1 MPSFKSSSLQAVLAL
16 AASASALPTFSSLQ
30 QRQSTQAAT
39 NLCGMP
45 DDSLILSGTPW
56 IVYNMMYNSAQIEG
70 SACTGYVGTST
81 GSDGN
86 QKVKWNSTWNIEYVQ
101 STDNVP
107 KGYSFV
113 GLTQNLENKISD
125 IGSIPTTYDWTRTNT
140 TAYKGNVCYDFM
152 TSDTKGD
159 STSSAAQELMLWLQY
174 EGGQLP
180 IGWTDGA
187 VATIDNLYGTSW
199 KLYQGKNDDTGITVS
214 SLLPD
219 TQFTGSFS
227 GDIKDWLL
235 ALVKQ
240 GLFTESTYVN
250 VGNAGTEPFYGDAVL
265 EATLGLQVNLGSAT
279 TAETASS
286 SVAPVSSVAPTST
299 VAPSSTEV
307 PASTEAP
314 ASSAPVAT
322 PSSSAVTFVLPSSSS
337 TLTVESTALSTPST
351 LATSTVAATT
361 PAASSAVDGA
371 NTAVPSSVEAPS
383 SFTTTVTAAPSSTAA
398 IESSSAI
405 STPTLPTPSAADPA
419 FPTGNYGPP
428 SGFGGFGNGPVPTP
442 TPGFDAGVS
451 GEQGQGLAPGEG
463 EQEGPC
469 AVEYIYV

>member
-1 MPSFKSSSLQAVLAL
+1 MPSFKTSSIQAMLAL
-16 AASASALPTFSSLQ
+16 ATSTSALPTFSSMQ
-30 QRQSTQAAT
+30 KRAQAAT

-56 IVYNMMYNSAQIEG
+56 IVYNMMYNSGQIEG
-70 SACTGYVGTST
+70 SACTGYVSTTTS
-81 GSDGN
+81 SNGN
-86 QKVKWNSTWNIEYVQ
+86 QAVKWNSTWNIEYVQ

-113 GLTQNLENKISD
+113 GLTQNLENRISD
-125 IGSIPTTYDWTRTNT
+125 IGSIPTTYEWTRTNT

-219 TQFTGSFS
+219 TQFTGSFE

-240 GLFTESTYVN
+240 GVFTENTYVN
-250 VGNAGTEPFYGDAVL
+250 VGNAGSKRTPRHCDTKSPADHALQPSLSTGTPF
-265 EATLGLQVNLGSAT
+265 
-279 TAETASS
+279 
-286 SVAPVSSVAPTST
+286 ST
-299 VAPSSTEV
+299 
-307 PASTEAP
+307 
-314 ASSAPVAT
+314 
-322 PSSSAVTFVLPSSSS
+322 LPSPSRSS
-337 TLTVESTALSTPST
+337 LDL
-351 LATSTVAATT
+351 
-361 PAASSAVDGA
+361 
-371 NTAVPSSVEAPS
+371 
-383 SFTTTVTAAPSSTAA
+383 
-398 IESSSAI
+398 
-405 STPTLPTPSAADPA
+405 TLPPRLLARPSPP
-419 FPTGNYGPP
+419 FLLWPLPPLLSPLLPRPPHLPPKRLLPLRSPPHHHLPP
-428 SGFGGFGNGPVPTP
+428 SRRPLP
-442 TPGFDAGVS
+442 
-451 GEQGQGLAPGEG
+451 AP
-463 EQEGPC
+463 
-469 AVEYIYV
+469 

>member
-1 MPSFKSSSLQAVLAL
+1 MPSLKSSSIQAMLAL
-16 AASASALPTFSSLQ
+16 AASTSALPTLQ
-30 QRQSTQAAT
+30 KRAQAAE

-45 DDSLILSGTPW
+45 DDSLILTGTPW

-70 SACTGYVGTST
+70 SACTGYVGTT
-81 GSDGN
+81 TDANGN
-86 QKVKWNSTWNIEYVQ
+86 PAVKWNSTWNIEYVQ

-113 GLTQNLENKISD
+113 GLTQNLENRISD
-125 IGSIPTTYDWTRTNT
+125 IGSIPTTYEWTRTNT

-159 STSSAAQELMLWLQY
+159 STSSNAQELMLWLQY

-199 KLYQGKNDDTGITVS
+199 KLYQGKNEDTGITVS

-240 GLFTESTYVN
+240 GVFTESTYVN
-250 VGNAGTEPFYGDAVL
+250 VGNAGTEPFYGDAVF
-265 EATLGLQVNLGSAT
+265 EATLGLQVNVGS
-279 TAETASS
+279 SS
-286 SVAPVSSVAPTST
+286 SVAPVSSVAPTT
-299 VAPSSTEV
+299 TAAPSSTKA

-314 ASSAPVAT
+314 VSTEVAT
-322 PSSSAVTFVLPSSSS
+322 SSTPAVAPSSAVAINIPSSSS
-337 TLTVESTALSTPST
+337 TLAVEYTPT
-351 LATSTVAATT
+351 PLATSTAAATT
-361 PAASSAVDGA
+361 PASAAASSAAVDGA
-371 NTAVPSSVEAPS
+371 NASSSSSVEAPAS
-383 SFTTTVTAAPSSTAA
+383 YTTSPAAETPAL
-398 IESSSAI
+398 
-405 STPTLPTPSAADPA
+405 STPAIPTTSAADSA
-419 FPTGNYGPP
+419 IPTGN
-428 SGFGGFGNGPVPTP
+428 SGHHSGSHSFAGNGAAAP

-451 GEQGQGLAPGEG
+451 GENGQGQSQGLAPAEG
-463 EQEGPC
+463 DEDGPC

>member
-1 MPSFKSSSLQAVLAL
+1 MPSFKTSSIQAMLAL
-16 AASASALPTFSSLQ
+16 ATSTSALPTFSSMQ
-30 QRQSTQAAT
+30 KRAQAAT

-56 IVYNMMYNSAQIEG
+56 IVYNMMYNSGQIEG
-70 SACTGYVGTST
+70 SACTGYVSTTTS
-81 GSDGN
+81 SNGN
-86 QKVKWNSTWNIEYVQ
+86 QAVKWNSTWNIEYVQ

-113 GLTQNLENKISD
+113 GLTQNLENRISD
-125 IGSIPTTYDWTRTNT
+125 IGSIPTTYEWTRTNT

-219 TQFTGSFS
+219 TQFTGSFE

-240 GLFTESTYVN
+240 GVFTENTYVN

-265 EATLGLQVNLGSAT
+265 DATLALEVKLGSDT

-286 SVAPVSSVAPTST
+286 SVAPISSVAPTST
-299 VAPSSTEV
+299 AVPS
-307 PASTEAP
+307 STEAP
-314 ASSAPVAT
+314 ASTTEAPASTEEPPASSSAPVAT

-337 TLTVESTALSTPST
+337 TLTVESTALP
-351 LATSTVAATT
+351 TST
-361 PAASSAVDGA
+361 PAAPSSAAVDGGV
-371 NTAVPSSVEAPS
+371 TVPSSSVEAPAS
-383 SFTTTVTAAPSSTAA
+383 YTTIPTAATPSAA
-398 IESSSAI
+398 ETPAI
-405 STPTLPTPSAADPA
+405 STPAIPTPSAADPA
-419 FPTGNYGPP
+419 FPTGNYGPFTP
-428 SGFGGFGNGPVPTP
+428 SGFPSGFGNGPVSTP
-442 TPGFDAGVS
+442 AFGTGVS
-451 GEQGQGLAPGEG
+451 GEQGQGQGQGLAPGEG
-463 EQEGPC
+463 EDEGPC